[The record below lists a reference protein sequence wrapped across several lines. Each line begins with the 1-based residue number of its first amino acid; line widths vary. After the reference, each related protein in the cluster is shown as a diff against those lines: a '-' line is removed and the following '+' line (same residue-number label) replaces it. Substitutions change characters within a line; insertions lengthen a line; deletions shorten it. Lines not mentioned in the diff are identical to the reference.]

1 MNGTLIES
9 KRWRWPLASIAA
21 ALILGGAA
29 FEFSPTPHGQEALAQ
44 EPSAERPAQPAA
56 GPVSFAD
63 VVEKA
68 RPAVVNISVTKV
80 EKASPTQLPEGFRSF
95 PGSSPFDQFFGRFFQ
110 YPQQPRRMEGAGSGF
125 VIDAN
130 GYIVTN
136 HHVISDAT
144 KIVVTLQNGEKLDA
158 KLIGQDTKTDLA
170 LIKVDAPHK
179 LPYVTFGDSDK
190 ARIGDW
196 VLAIG
201 NPFGLGGTATAGI
214 VSARGRDIQSG
225 PYDDYLQIDAPIN
238 PGNSGGPVF
247 DVTGHVIGIN
257 TAIYSPN
264 GGNIGIGFA
273 IPSDQAASVIAQL
286 KNGGVVERGWL
297 GVEIQSLDDD
307 LAKSLGLDEA
317 QGALVAN
324 VMDNSPASKA
334 GFQTGDVILQLD
346 DTKIDSSRTL
356 SRVVAEHKPGDS
368 VQVQILRQ
376 GKPRELT
383 VKLGDASKSDAVADS
398 TPGQGDS
405 EDGGV
410 ALGLTLAP
418 LTSENRSELGL
429 PDDVH
434 GALVVDVDPNGAAAD
449 KGIQPGDVI
458 TEVNHRPVASADAAV
473 AEINK
478 AKRTGSNALLL
489 VRRGDSQHFVAMSFS

>member
-1 MNGTLIES
+1 MT
-9 KRWRWPLASIAA
+9 AA
-21 ALILGGAA
+21 AILGGAA
-29 FEFSPTPHGQEALAQ
+29 VELFPSPPYAQEALA
-44 EPSAERPAQPAA
+44 ETPSPDQAATHAA

-80 EKASPTQLPEGFRSF
+80 EKSMPTEVPEAFRSL
-95 PGSSPFDQFFGRFFQ
+95 PGSPFEQFFGRFFE

-125 VIDAN
+125 VIDEN

-136 HHVISDAT
+136 HHVISDAD
-144 KIVVTLQNGEKLDA
+144 KIVVTFQNGEKLNA
-158 KLIGQDTKTDLA
+158 KLIGQDAKTDLA
-170 LIKVDAPHK
+170 LIKVEAAHK
-179 LPYVTFGDSDK
+179 LPFVTFGDSDK

-214 VSARGRDIQSG
+214 VSARGRDIQNG

-297 GVEIQSLDDD
+297 GVEIQNIDED
-307 LAKSLGLDEA
+307 LAKSLGLDKAE
-317 QGALVAN
+317 GALVAN
-324 VMDNSPASKA
+324 VMDESPASKA
-334 GFQTGDVILQLD
+334 GLKIGDVILELGD
-346 DTKIDSSRTL
+346 SHIDSSRTL
-356 SRVVAEHKPGDS
+356 SLAVAQHKPGDT
-368 VQVQILRQ
+368 VKVHLLRQ
-376 GKPRELT
+376 REPMDVN
-383 VKLGDASKSDAVADS
+383 VKLGDSSENDAVASTSPSSSPDS
-398 TPGQGDS
+398 TDAGT
-405 EDGGV
+405 

-418 LTSENRSELGL
+418 LTGQNRSELQL
-429 PDDVH
+429 PTDVR
-434 GALVVDVDPNGAAAD
+434 GALVVDVDPDGPAAE
-449 KGIQPGDVI
+449 KGIRPGDVI
-458 TEVNHRPVASADAAV
+458 TEINHEPIASVDAAV
-473 AEINK
+473 AALDK
-478 AKRTGSNALLL
+478 AKSAGSNALLL
-489 VRRGDSQHFVAMSFS
+489 VRRGDSQHFVAVSFS

>member
-1 MNGTLIES
+1 M
-9 KRWRWPLASIAA
+9 IAA
-21 ALILGGAA
+21 AILGGAV
-29 FEFSPTPHGQEALAQ
+29 FEFLPPPYAQEALA
-44 EPSAERPAQPAA
+44 EAQTVSPAA

-80 EKASPTQLPEGFRSF
+80 EKSVPTQVPESFRSM
-95 PGSSPFDQFFGRFFQ
+95 PGSPFEQFFGRFFE

-125 VIDAN
+125 VIDEG

-136 HHVISDAT
+136 HHVISDAD
-144 KIVVTLQNGEKLDA
+144 KIVVTFQNGEKLDA
-158 KLIGQDTKTDLA
+158 KLIGQDPKTDLA
-170 LIKVDAPHK
+170 LIKVDASHK
-179 LPYVTFGDSDK
+179 LPFVTFGDSDK

-273 IPSDQAASVIAQL
+273 IPSDQAATVIAQL

-297 GVEIQSLDDD
+297 GVEIQSIDDD
-307 LAKSLGLDEA
+307 LAKSLGLDKAE
-317 QGALVAN
+317 GALIST
-324 VMDNSPASKA
+324 VMDDSPASKA
-334 GFQTGDVILQLD
+334 GFEVGDVILEFGGSD
-346 DTKIDSSRTL
+346 IDSARTL
-356 SRVVAEHKPGDS
+356 SRAVGEHKPGDL
-368 VQVQILRQ
+368 VQVHILRR
-376 GKPRELT
+376 GKPQDIN
-383 VKLGDASKSDAVADS
+383 VKLGDASEADAVAAAS
-398 TPGQGDS
+398 PASGDS
-405 EDGGV
+405 ADVGQS
-410 ALGLTLAP
+410 LGLTLAP
-418 LTSENRSELGL
+418 LTSQNRSELGL
-429 PDDVH
+429 ADDVR
-434 GALVVDVDPNGAAAD
+434 GALVVDVNPDGPAAD
-449 KGIQPGDVI
+449 KGIRPGDVI
-458 TEVNHRPVASADAAV
+458 TEVNHEPVTSVDAVKA
-473 AEINK
+473 ALDK
-478 AKRTGSNALLL
+478 AKQAGSNALLL
-489 VRRGDSQHFVAMSFS
+489 VRRGDSQHFVAVSFS